1 MVTYIRC
8 CLIFIFLF
16 FFTFEQNIF
25 FKIAL
30 LIFLFNVILDCVDGD
45 LARKNDNASFWGKF
59 LDGFIDSLGYA
70 LIPIAGG
77 INILMHDYN
86 GGELFFI
93 ILMIL
98 STTLVLIE
106 NFLRERVSFY
116 REWIRNNEKKIESN
130 LFFKQKTR
138 VIFPRLFID
147 TVHIISFVAI
157 FFISNKFYFITI
169 ASIYSVV
176 SIIRIID
183 MILLASRNLRIY
195 RKSSFKIK

>member
-1 MVTYIRC
+1 M
-8 CLIFIFLF
+8 
-16 FFTFEQNIF
+16 
-25 FKIAL
+25 
-30 LIFLFNVILDCVDGD
+30 DGD

-59 LDGFIDSLGYA
+59 LDGFIDSVGYA
-70 LIPIAGG
+70 LIPIAGS

-86 GGELFFI
+86 SEELFFI

-147 TVHIISFVAI
+147 TVHISNINSMTYDLKKTYMNTSFFN
-157 FFISNKFYFITI
+157 FFNCI
-169 ASIYSVV
+169 
-176 SIIRIID
+176 
-183 MILLASRNLRIY
+183 
-195 RKSSFKIK
+195 